1 MKLTRVDYSAL
12 NGRQKEIF
20 NFQKVAGVLA
30 DYGYN
35 CIKLS
40 DDWHGADFLAYHYEG
55 EETLKVQLKSR
66 LLIDKKYHSKN
77 LYITFPVYGAWYL
90 IEHDSLVERIAETTS
105 WLTSS
110 SWLEKGQYSSANP
123 SRRLLAAIENC
134 KL

>member
-77 LYITFPVYGAWYL
+77 LYITFPVHGAWYL